1 MEYPPPLGVR
11 AERSTTESVFNLRI
25 VCERRGTSNI
35 NKTYLY
41 HVFVDFKWGLD
52 RVWYEAPWC
61 TVRLCNINFNR
72 VMENLYNKA
81 TIAVYFNGGIG
92 DWFRTLV
99 RARQDCLL
107 TYSL

>member
-1 MEYPPPLGVR
+1 MEYPPLWASEQNAVQQNLF
-11 AERSTTESVFNLRI
+11 STSGSCV
-25 VCERRGTSNI
+25 RGTSNI
-35 NKTYLY
+35 NKTYFY
-41 HVFVDFKWGLD
+41 HVFVDFKRGLD

-61 TVRLCNINFNR
+61 TVRLCNINVNR

-92 DWFRTLV
+92 DWFRTTV
-99 RARQDCLL
+99 GARQDCLL